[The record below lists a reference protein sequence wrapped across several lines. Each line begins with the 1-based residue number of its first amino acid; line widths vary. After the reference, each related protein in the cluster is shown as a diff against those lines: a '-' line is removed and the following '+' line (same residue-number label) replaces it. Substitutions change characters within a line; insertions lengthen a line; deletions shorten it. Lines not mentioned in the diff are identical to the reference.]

1 MTRIVSRRELVLPLA
16 CGKDNF
22 LKMAVILMNIQDR
35 DKRGGKIKCKRG
47 KVLYMIGNAGME
59 LPLIVFV
66 IQNENFFSRY

>member
-1 MTRIVSRRELVLPLA
+1 MLPLA

-35 DKRGGKIKCKRG
+35 DKRGEKIKCKRG